1 MEARGLGLT
10 VTLALA
16 FATLAAMPARAADF
30 TDIWWAGSVESGWG
44 ITLAQ
49 NDTVIFAT
57 FFVHGPAPSTTEFW
71 YVASLDRTAS
81 GSYTGDLYQT
91 TGTGIGAAW
100 NPAQASATKVGTA
113 TFNPQSATRGLLTYN
128 VGATTVAKTIVRQTL
143 TTIALGGG
151 YAGKAYVTRSACVN
165 TSRNGTVASDFD
177 VAVTHLTGRLRFDF
191 VLADTGTCTFSGSYV
206 QEGTLYRIQ
215 LGSYVCT
222 NGGSTTLDTNVMV
235 YEVKATS
242 LGLEGRWYAP
252 NVSGCKEDGV
262 FSAVF

>member
-1 MEARGLGLT
+1 METRRLGSA

-16 FATLAAMPARAADF
+16 FATVVSMPARAYDF
-30 TDIWWAGSVESGWG
+30 SDIWWGGSAQSGWG
-44 ITLAQ
+44 VNLVQNHDTL
-49 NDTVIFAT
+49 FAT

-71 YVASLDRTAS
+71 YVATLIETPT
-81 GSYTGDLYQT
+81 GSFAGDLYQT

-100 NPAQASATKVGTA
+100 NPAQATATKVGTA
-113 TFNPQSATRGLLTYN
+113 AFKPDSATRGLLTYN
-128 VGATTVAKTIVRQTL
+128 VGATTVAKTIFRQTL
-143 TTIALGGG
+143 KTIGLGAS

-165 TSRNGTVASDFD
+165 TSRNGTVISDFD
-177 VAVTHLTGRLRFDF
+177 ATVTHSTGNLRFDF
-191 VLADTGTCTFSGSYV
+191 VLADTGNCTFSGSYV

-215 LGSYVCT
+215 LGSYVCA

-235 YEVKATS
+235 YEVKSTS

-262 FSAVF
+262 FAAVY